1 MDKKQPAS
9 TKPVVSPQPGAKD
22 TNFNPL
28 LHNGITNK
36 DVRPLHFNSADL
48 PDPPVPL

>member
-1 MDKKQPAS
+1 MDKKQPVS
-9 TKPVVSPQPGAKD
+9 TKPVVTPQPGAKD

-36 DVRPLHFNSADL
+36 DVQDT
-48 PDPPVPL
+48 